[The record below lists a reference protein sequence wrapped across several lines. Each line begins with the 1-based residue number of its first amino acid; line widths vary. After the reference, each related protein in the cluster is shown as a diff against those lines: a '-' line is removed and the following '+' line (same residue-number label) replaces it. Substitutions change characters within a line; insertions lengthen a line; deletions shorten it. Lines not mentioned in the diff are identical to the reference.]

1 LKFKDRIKQFGF
13 FTTIKTSFYYLI
25 RHVVRIESYIILII
39 EDHEKSSID
48 DLVSIMTS
56 EKIEN
61 WKKNKFISKKDFVR
75 FMKFLNSGCIGYYI
89 EIENELAAWG
99 FVETKG
105 VYQYGKYLYKIPYRM
120 HILKNLFVRPKFR
133 GMSLGKHINKAR
145 INSIPDG
152 YIPCGF
158 VVPENRFAIRNL
170 KMFGFEEYLTI
181 SNITLFKTFEK
192 AKIKTLKNDEM
203 TKLII
208 SGFKK

>member
-1 LKFKDRIKQFGF
+1 
-13 FTTIKTSFYYLI
+13 
-25 RHVVRIESYIILII
+25 
-39 EDHEKSSID
+39 
-48 DLVSIMTS
+48 
-56 EKIEN
+56 
-61 WKKNKFISKKDFVR
+61 
-75 FMKFLNSGCIGYYI
+75 
-89 EIENELAAWG
+89 
-99 FVETKG
+99 
-105 VYQYGKYLYKIPYRM
+105 M